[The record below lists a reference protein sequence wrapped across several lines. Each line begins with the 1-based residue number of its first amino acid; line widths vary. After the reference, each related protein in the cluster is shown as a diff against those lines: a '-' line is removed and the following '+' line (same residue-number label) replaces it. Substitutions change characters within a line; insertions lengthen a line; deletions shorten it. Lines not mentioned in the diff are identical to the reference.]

1 MKKIITLLLAV
12 IMCFACVSM
21 TACTEEATARDLDD
35 IIRDGKLT
43 VATNAEFPPFESKEG
58 TEYVGIDIDIAQ
70 AIADYLDLELVI
82 NNMDFDAVVTSV
94 QKGQSDLALAAL
106 TISDKR
112 KQAINFS
119 DAYFGAAQYLIVKA
133 DNTEFDACE
142 TKADV
147 DAILSASTNKKGV
160 AQNATTGYYYLKG
173 SADFGFAGFANITTS
188 GLENPA
194 TCAMAIQNGQADYLV
209 VDKAVAESVVA
220 VNSNVKAIEISL
232 SSEEYGI
239 GVNKSNDALLKIVNI
254 VLEELKVIE
263 GDGTS
268 KLDKIFAS
276 HITD

>member
-12 IMCFACVSM
+12 VLCFACVSM

-239 GVNKSNDALLKIVNI
+239 GVNKSNAALLKIVNI
-254 VLEELKVIE
+254 VLEELKVVE

>member
-142 TKADV
+142 TKEDV

-209 VDKAVAESVVA
+209 VDKAVAESVVS

-239 GVNKSNDALLKIVNI
+239 GVNKSNAALLKIVNI
-254 VLEELKVIE
+254 VLEELKVVE